1 MGNEINQSQID
12 SSIEDEHIIFPGYSS
27 NLSQEEENKDNPS
40 PEKKVIDKEHI
51 TISKVFKAT
60 LEEEQSD
67 KFTFLEEHLGILLS
81 LGKEPKFRINNLDEI
96 IRYLVMDKSNPLD
109 YLFSTYHRSITMIE
123 IKFRKEYDNSYKQ
136 IHRILAN
143 YICTLLTDPSLL
155 NKNIKEN
162 EKYESFKKYLA
173 GCDLDELGFI
183 LYDIGLSISSDEK
196 ALNIVFGLFFRYIHE
211 YNKEN
216 FQNFIKSN
224 YKESLLKNMTILKS
238 LFIAFP
244 QVIKIYVDISLK
256 NKNFFNG
263 YTFQKENYICK
274 YIDVSPIEG
283 ELSIMRSVINLNK
296 PKRESDIII
305 ENYTNKLNNYLHE
318 VAEFLIVMFLKDPFN
333 SVLDW
338 AYELIRLNL
347 DKLKLFQKN
356 ENLSSNGFLMH
367 LIIILNKII
376 FREYEKG
383 FQDEERYSDFIFK
396 IVGKIDA
403 LFTLTENKIPF
414 SKFDRTNPEIVNAI
428 FKEENSSDLV
438 PPTFNIYTKLFFIQ
452 EIIISIVLKNFM
464 TMVENF
470 SRKVQDKISETGGLS

>member
-196 ALNIVFGLFFRYIHE
+196 ALNIVFGFFFRYIHE

-296 PKRESDIII
+296 PKRIR
-305 ENYTNKLNNYLHE
+305 YNN
-318 VAEFLIVMFLKDPFN
+318 
-333 SVLDW
+333 
-338 AYELIRLNL
+338 
-347 DKLKLFQKN
+347 
-356 ENLSSNGFLMH
+356 
-367 LIIILNKII
+367 
-376 FREYEKG
+376 
-383 FQDEERYSDFIFK
+383 
-396 IVGKIDA
+396 
-403 LFTLTENKIPF
+403 
-414 SKFDRTNPEIVNAI
+414 
-428 FKEENSSDLV
+428 
-438 PPTFNIYTKLFFIQ
+438 
-452 EIIISIVLKNFM
+452 
-464 TMVENF
+464 
-470 SRKVQDKISETGGLS
+470 